1 MKCIWQMDGD
11 KVKGFKCEFTPIE
24 MLSVVCGLKY
34 IIDDTERHPKDR
46 EHATHIY
53 NKIML
58 GRYHDEAEQTEP
70 QTCDNCRFDSRYG
83 IESIC
88 TECSRHYSD
97 CYAPKDEQS
106 GKE

>member
-70 QTCDNCRFDSRYG
+70 NKSEIPTGSEPQTEVKIEPSWVGETYG
-83 IESIC
+83 
-88 TECSRHYSD
+88 HF
-97 CYAPKDEQS
+97 KDEQS